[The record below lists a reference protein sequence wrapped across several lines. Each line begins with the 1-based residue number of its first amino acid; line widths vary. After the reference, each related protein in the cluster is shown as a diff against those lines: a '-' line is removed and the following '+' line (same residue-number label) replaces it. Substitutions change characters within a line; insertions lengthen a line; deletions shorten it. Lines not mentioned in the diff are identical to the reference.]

1 MLDEKVGAI
10 QMGRTLPSLWHRQY
24 HLYGKDITISMA
36 QAIPSLWEG
45 HYHLDG
51 TVCTCYMG
59 RSVPSSMYFP
69 AGQVCRAALFLLGG
83 IAATRFKQYI
93 YFVDKEYAPSYP
105 YA

>member
-1 MLDEKVGAI
+1 
-10 QMGRTLPSLWHRQY
+10 
-24 HLYGKDITISMA
+24 
-36 QAIPSLWEG
+36 
-45 HYHLDG
+45 
-51 TVCTCYMG
+51 
-59 RSVPSSMYFP
+59 MYFP